1 MIREVDVAIIGAGS
15 AGLFAM
21 SQVKRYTKNFVLI
34 DGGEL
39 GTTCARVG
47 CMPSKVMI
55 QIAEDFHR
63 QSIFEREGIE
73 GGEHLSVNHEDAM
86 EHVQDLRDTFVDLTL
101 GNSIDIM
108 PEEQLIESYVKFI
121 DEHTL
126 ETTDGDTIK
135 AGKIIIA
142 TGSSPIVPE
151 KWKAFGD
158 KIITTDEI
166 FELETLPESMAVIG
180 LGVIGLELGQALN
193 RLDVKVTGIDKQT
206 CIGGITDD
214 EVNQVAIQT
223 IGKEMPLWLGHA
235 ADIQL
240 LDNGK
245 LQISAGDNQ
254 VEVDTA
260 LVSMGRSPNIN
271 PLNLA
276 ATGVALQDNGLPEF
290 NSHTLQLG
298 DSDIYIAGDCNADR
312 PILHEAGFEGRVA
325 GYNAMQ
331 DNAMAFRHKTPLA
344 ITFSDPNIV
353 MVGQQLNELDADAI
367 VTGEVKL
374 APVGRALIMGKNRGL
389 IHIYGNKADGKIL
402 GACMFSVKGENL
414 AHLLCWA
421 IEMNMSVYDLLR
433 MPFYHPT
440 IEEALQAALYNLKS
454 KLELDEPE
462 WPIEIQ
468 PVDVA

>member
-1 MIREVDVAIIGAGS
+1 MTREVDVAIIGAGS
-15 AGLFAM
+15 AGLYAM
-21 SQVKRYTKNFVLI
+21 SQVKRYTQNFVLI

-55 QIAEDFHR
+55 QVAEDFHR
-63 QSIFEREGIE
+63 KSIFEREGIE
-73 GGEHLSVNHEDAM
+73 GGEHLSVNYEDAM

-121 DEHTL
+121 DAHTL
-126 ETTDGDTIK
+126 ETDDGETIK

-158 KIITTDEI
+158 KIITTDDI

-193 RLDVKVTGIDKQT
+193 RLGVNVTGIDMQNH
-206 CIGGITDD
+206 IGGIQD
-214 EVNQVAIQT
+214 EAINQAAIQT

-235 ADIQL
+235 AELQQ

-245 LQISAGDNQ
+245 LQVSAGDNQ
-254 VEVDTA
+254 VEVDTV
-260 LVSMGRSPNIN
+260 LVSMGRSANIRQ
-271 PLNLA
+271 LNLA
-276 ATGVALQDNGLPEF
+276 AAGVALQDNGLPEF
-290 NSHTLQLG
+290 NPHTMQLG
-298 DSDIYIAGDCNADR
+298 DSDIYIAGDCNGEK
-312 PILHEAGFEGRVA
+312 PILHEAGFDGRVA

-331 DNAMAFRHKTPLA
+331 DTATPFRHKTRLA

-389 IHIYGNKADGKIL
+389 IHIYADKSNGKIL
-402 GACMFSVKGENL
+402 GACMFSAKGENL

-421 IEMNMSVYDLLR
+421 IEMDMTVYDLLR

-454 KLELDEPE
+454 KLELDEPD

-468 PVDVA
+468 PLARV

>member
-1 MIREVDVAIIGAGS
+1 MTREVDVAIIGAGS
-15 AGLFAM
+15 AGLYAM

-63 QSIFEREGIE
+63 KSIFEREGIE
-73 GGEHLSVNHEDAM
+73 GGEHLSINHEDAM

-101 GNSIDIM
+101 GNSTDLM

-121 DEHTL
+121 DAHTL
-126 ETTDGDTIK
+126 ETEDGETIK

-142 TGSSPIVPE
+142 TGSSPIVPAA
-151 KWKAFGD
+151 WQTLGD
-158 KIITTDEI
+158 NIITTDDI
-166 FELETLPESMAVIG
+166 FELQKLPESMAVIG

-193 RLDVKVTGIDKQT
+193 RFGVKVTGVDKLNN
-206 CIGGITDD
+206 IGGIQDD
-214 EVNQVAIQT
+214 AVNQVAIQT
-223 IGKEMPLWLGHA
+223 IGKELPLWLGHA

-254 VEVDTA
+254 TEVDCV
-260 LVSMGRSPNIN
+260 LVSMGRAANIAQ
-271 PLNLA
+271 LNLA
-276 ATGVALQDNGLPEF
+276 ATGVTLQESGLPEF
-290 NSHTLQLG
+290 NPHTMQLG
-298 DSDIYIAGDCNADR
+298 DSDIYIAGDCNGEKA
-312 PILHEAGFEGRVA
+312 ILHEAGFEGRVA

-331 DNAMAFRHKTPLA
+331 SSATAFRHKTALA

-353 MVGQQLNELDADAI
+353 MVGKQLSELNAEEI
-367 VTGEVKL
+367 VTGEVRL

-389 IHIYGNKADGKIL
+389 IHIYGDKNNGKIL

-440 IEEALQAALYNLKS
+440 IEEALQAALYHLKS
-454 KLELDEPE
+454 QLELNKPE

-468 PVDVA
+468 PQDAS